1 MRAAA
6 LAVGGAWGGP
16 PRWPETLVAARPH
29 MTNVPKAKRRRN
41 LLIPSPSPARLFFA
55 AKSPPLMSLA
65 HASALTVH
73 PPVLLKQCCDQTPV
87 PRPPETASEARC
99 GRDLDCG
106 PDAIAASR
114 GWVKSRLAGA
124 AV

>member
-16 PRWPETLVAARPH
+16 PRWPEALVAARPH
-29 MTNVPKAKRRRN
+29 MTNVPKAKRRRA
-41 LLIPSPSPARLFFA
+41 LLMPSPSPAALFFT

-65 HASALTVH
+65 HASAPTVH
-73 PPVLLKQCCDQTPV
+73 PPVLLTQCCDQTPV
-87 PRPPETASEARC
+87 PRPPLTATEARC

-106 PDAIAASR
+106 LDAIATAKGS
-114 GWVKSRLAGA
+114 
-124 AV
+124 